1 MADVNQE
8 AAQTAAL
15 LQQVNKELA
24 QFGEITQAT
33 AEKVKDAEMKSKYG
47 IDNFSKSTATAAQGL
62 GELAKGATSTF
73 KAMAD
78 GKKGAAAFNE
88 GLDHMTQAA
97 SLAAIALTMLI
108 PGGPLIKGLIAGL
121 TAITVGVIQ
130 ARAEFQKMSATMS
143 DKLYKSY
150 SDLAKSGA
158 AASTGMTGV
167 LKLSSQLS
175 LTMDELSD
183 LTGIVAGNSQ
193 ELALLGGSAAQGVQ
207 RLGDMGEAM
216 KGSRKE
222 FLAMGMSTTDIV
234 EGQARY
240 LKEMSRTGAA
250 QKMTNKELAASATEY
265 IFQQNRLAE
274 LTGMNAKQQ
283 QDVLDRAKSHEM
295 FNAKIR
301 ELTLKGDAES
311 LAAAAQLKEGLQMAA
326 AIGPGMEEGYK
337 AMVTGNI
344 RSADAQKLFFTT
356 AGVAQKEIM
365 GMANGTRTAAQA
377 FTGITKATARHE
389 RTLGITMSKLNAGAG
404 IQLSSAE
411 MEKAAILSNM
421 SYEEKQKYIKDEEDK
436 KRKTSNDKLL
446 KGQVDTVDRQIE
458 ANQEINKLVAE
469 GIPAAQKGM
478 IEVAESSVKAAKAL
492 ARLAGVYKT
501 EDDDKNVE
509 ARRKAVE
516 DAKIGGMMSDT
527 MLNDMGMD
535 FGNLSGADGGVFKGP
550 ESGYPVLM
558 HGTEAIIPMD
568 KLTGANK
575 IGDSL
580 SQLGASDNV
589 TDNQGLKKTNSD
601 KMEKFVKSMLK
612 DTESLTN
619 VTNKDLTRT
628 KNFSLLQ
635 TKLFEKKTALME
647 DEIEILDEQN
657 EILEKMLT
665 IAEKVGGKEAA
676 AAMKK
681 SFTMS
686 RMGLGGGGMA
696 GGGMAGGAEW
706 ALTRSGNMRTGAAQ
720 QAIMGGGSGLS
731 SGGRPAAPGMGGGSG
746 LTMPEAHEAV
756 GSGGGGTGLKGPP
769 KLTSVRSKTGKAA
782 QVNTE
787 YAPRFQGIID
797 YLDSVGYEI
806 KSLGGY
812 IDRDVRGKPG
822 VKSVHGHGGAIDINP
837 AENPMGGQ
845 LITDMPE
852 NISAMAKQMGLG
864 WGGNWASVKDAMHFS
879 VAKHE
884 GGDIKLSEGGVAV
897 GPNGGYPATL
907 HGEEA
912 VIPLNNNGGN
922 FVKLFENMASDS
934 KQMLAMMQ
942 EMVKAQKDSTSV
954 ANKMLRMQS

>member
-24 QFGEITQAT
+24 AFGEITQAT

-62 GELAKGATSTF
+62 GELAKGAVSTF

-97 SLAAIALTMLI
+97 SLAAVALTLLI
-108 PGGPLIKGLIAGL
+108 PGGPLIKGLVAGF
-121 TAITVGVIQ
+121 TALTVGVIQ
-130 ARAEFQKMSATMS
+130 ARAEFQKMSATMA

-222 FLAMGMSTTDIV
+222 FLAMGMSTVDIV

-250 QKMTNKELAASATEY
+250 QKMTNKELASSATEY

-311 LAAAAQLKEGLQMAA
+311 LAAAAQLKEGLIMAA
-326 AIGPGMEEGYK
+326 AIGPGMEAGYK

-344 RSADAQKLFFTT
+344 KSADAQKLFFTT

-377 FTGITKATARHE
+377 FGGITKATARHE
-389 RTLGITMSKLNAGAG
+389 RTLGITMSKLDAGAN

-411 MEKAAILSNM
+411 QEKASILSNM
-421 SYEEKQKYIKDEEDK
+421 NYEEQQKYIKDEEDK
-436 KRKTSNDKLL
+436 KRKASNDKLL
-446 KGQVDTVDRQIE
+446 KGQVDTVNRQIE

-469 GIPAAQKGM
+469 GIPAAQQGM
-478 IEVAESSVKAAKAL
+478 IDVAEASVKAAKAL
-492 ARLAGVYKT
+492 ARLAGVYKDKPT
-501 EDDDKNVE
+501 APVANQMSSVGRDYAPSSPEEVNNANIALDDPGVSERDKAWLRQQLKNIE
-509 ARRKAVE
+509 KREK
-516 DAKIGGMMSDT
+516 GGPVDSSVPYIV
-527 MLNDMGMD
+527 GE
-535 FGNLSGADGGVFKGP
+535 KGP
-550 ESGYPVLM
+550 ELFVPDTGGNIVPLDMAGNVSEYTQRSAQEIKSSIDEILKDYKAQQKSIDTQTTKMQQFGKVEERYFN
-558 HGTEAIIPMD
+558 
-568 KLTGANK
+568 KLTEFMNDVVNEVDNEGMPGVGQAFGQQSAGKTGLAGVMDIVNK
-575 IGDSL
+575 
-580 SQLGASDNV
+580 
-589 TDNQGLKKTNSD
+589 
-601 KMEKFVKSMLK
+601 
-612 DTESLTN
+612 
-619 VTNKDLTRT
+619 
-628 KNFSLLQ
+628 
-635 TKLFEKKTALME
+635 
-647 DEIEILDEQN
+647 
-657 EILEKMLT
+657 
-665 IAEKVGGKEAA
+665 
-676 AAMKK
+676 
-681 SFTMS
+681 
-686 RMGLGGGGMA
+686 MA
-696 GGGMAGGAEW
+696 GGNMSTAGSAT
-706 ALTRSGNMRTGAAQ
+706 ALAQSGNMRTGAAQ
-720 QAIMGGGSGLS
+720 QAIMGGGTGLK

-746 LTMPEAHEAV
+746 LSGT
-756 GSGGGGTGLKGPP
+756 GSGSAGSGNPNDLLRFGGHSGSASNFEALDDRLEKAVMLAASEYNSLTGNKLQINSAKRDPEDQVRLYQETVDAGRPGISPTGMPVGRPGTSSHEKGLAVDIQNYSDPAAIKALNNQGLRQVVPKDPVHFQLSGETGMIADGPD
-769 KLTSVRSKTGKAA
+769 
-782 QVNTE
+782 E
-787 YAPRFQGIID
+787 
-797 YLDSVGYEI
+797 GY
-806 KSLGGY
+806 
-812 IDRDVRGKPG
+812 
-822 VKSVHGHGGAIDINP
+822 
-837 AENPMGGQ
+837 Q
-845 LITDMPE
+845 
-852 NISAMAKQMGLG
+852 
-864 WGGNWASVKDAMHFS
+864 
-879 VAKHE
+879 
-884 GGDIKLSEGGVAV
+884 
-897 GPNGGYPATL
+897 ATL
-907 HGEEA
+907 HGKEA
-912 VIPLNNNGGN
+912 VIPMQNNSGD
-922 FVKLFENMASDS
+922 FIKLFENMASDS

-954 ANKMLRMQS
+954 ANKMLRMQSWSR

>member
-24 QFGEITQAT
+24 AFGEITQAT

-97 SLAAIALTMLI
+97 SLAAVALTLLI
-108 PGGPLIKGLIAGL
+108 PGGPLIKGLVAGF
-121 TAITVGVIQ
+121 TALTVGVIQ

-183 LTGIVAGNSQ
+183 LTGIVSDNSQ
-193 ELALLGGSAAQGVQ
+193 ELALLGGTAAEGVKK
-207 RLGDMGEAM
+207 LGDMGEAM

-222 FLAMGMSTTDIV
+222 FLALGMSTVDIA

-240 LKEMSRTGAA
+240 LKEMSRTGRA
-250 QKMTNKELAASATEY
+250 QTMTNKELADSARNY
-265 IFQQNRLAE
+265 ILETDRLAQI
-274 LTGMNAKQQ
+274 TGMNAKQQ
-283 QDVLDRAKSHEM
+283 QDVLDRAKSSEM
-295 FNAKIR
+295 FNSKIR
-301 ELTLKGDAES
+301 ELELKGDAES
-311 LAAAAQLKEGLQMAA
+311 LAAADELKEGLKRFA
-326 AIGPGMEEGYK
+326 AIGPGAEAGFK
-337 AMVTGNI
+337 AMVTGNL
-344 RSADAQKLFFTT
+344 RSADAQKLNFST

-365 GMANGTRTAAQA
+365 GIANGTRTASQA
-377 FTGITKATARHE
+377 FGASTKAMARHE
-389 RTLGITMSKLNAGAG
+389 KTIGIAMSKLDAGSG
-404 IQLSSAE
+404 VQLASAE
-411 MEKAAILSNM
+411 LEKGAILSNL
-421 SYEEKQKYIKDEEDK
+421 DEDALARRVKAEQDK
-436 KRKTSNDKLL
+436 KLTASGDKLL

-746 LTMPEAHEAV
+746 VT
-756 GSGGGGTGLKGPP
+756 GGGGAAGSGNPNDLLRFGGHSGSASNFEALDDRLEKAVMLAASEYNSLTGNKLQINSAKRDPEDQIRLYQETIDAGRPGIGPTGMPVGRPGTSSHEKGLAVDIQNYSDPAAIKALNNQGLQQVVP
-769 KLTSVRSKTGKAA
+769 KDPVH
-782 QVNTE
+782 
-787 YAPRFQGIID
+787 FQLSGEKGMIAD
-797 YLDSVGYEI
+797 GPDEGY
-806 KSLGGY
+806 
-812 IDRDVRGKPG
+812 
-822 VKSVHGHGGAIDINP
+822 
-837 AENPMGGQ
+837 Q
-845 LITDMPE
+845 
-852 NISAMAKQMGLG
+852 
-864 WGGNWASVKDAMHFS
+864 
-879 VAKHE
+879 
-884 GGDIKLSEGGVAV
+884 
-897 GPNGGYPATL
+897 ATL
-907 HGEEA
+907 HGKEA
-912 VIPLNNNGGN
+912 VIPMQNNSGD
-922 FVKLFENMASDS
+922 FIKLFENMASDS

-954 ANKMLRMQS
+954 ANKMLRMQSWSR

>member
-108 PGGPLIKGLIAGL
+108 PGGPLIKGLVAGL

-193 ELALLGGSAAQGVQ
+193 ELALLGGTAAEGVKK
-207 RLGDMGEAM
+207 LGDMGEAM
-216 KGSRKE
+216 KGSRRE
-222 FLAMGMSTTDIV
+222 FLALGMSTVDIA

-240 LKEMSRTGAA
+240 LKEMSRTGRA
-250 QKMTNKELAASATEY
+250 QTMTNKELADSARNY
-265 IFQQNRLAE
+265 ILETDRLAQI
-274 LTGMNAKQQ
+274 TGMNAKQQ
-283 QDVLDRAKSHEM
+283 QDVLDRAKSSEM

-301 ELTLKGDAES
+301 ELELQGTEES
-311 LAAAAQLKEGLQMAA
+311 KAAADELKKGLQRFA
-326 AIGPGMEEGYK
+326 AIGPGAEAGFK
-337 AMVTGNI
+337 ALVTGNL
-344 RSADAQKLFFTT
+344 RSADAQKLNFST

-365 GMANGTRTAAQA
+365 GIANGTRTASQA
-377 FTGITKATARHE
+377 FGASTKAMARHE
-389 RTLGITMSKLNAGAG
+389 KTIGIAMSKLDAGSG
-404 IQLSSAE
+404 VQLASAE
-411 MEKAAILSNM
+411 LEKGAILSNLDEDALARRVK
-421 SYEEKQKYIKDEEDK
+421 EEQDK
-436 KRKTSNDKLL
+436 KLKASGDKLL

-478 IEVAESSVKAAKAL
+478 IDVAEASVKAAKAL

-501 EDDDKNVE
+501 EDDDKNVA
-509 ARRKAVE
+509 ARKKAVE

-558 HGTEAIIPMD
+558 HGTEAIVPMD

-575 IGDSL
+575 IGGID
-580 SQLGASDNV
+580 QLGASNNV
-589 TDNQGLKKTNSD
+589 TDNQGSKKTNSD

-665 IAEKVGGKEAA
+665 LAEKVGGKEAA

-686 RMGLGGGGMA
+686 RMGMSGGGMA
-696 GGGMAGGAEW
+696 GGGMAGSAI
-706 ALTRSGNMRTGAAQ
+706 ALAQSGNMRTGAAQ

-746 LTMPEAHEAV
+746 LT
-756 GSGGGGTGLKGPP
+756 GGGGPAGSGNPNDLLRFGGHSGSASNFEALDDRLEKAVMLAASEYNSLTGNKLQINSAKRDPDDQVRLYQETIDAGRPGIGPTGMPVGRPGTSSHEKGLAVDIQNYSDPAAIKALNNQGLQQVVP
-769 KLTSVRSKTGKAA
+769 KDPVH
-782 QVNTE
+782 
-787 YAPRFQGIID
+787 FQLSAEKGMVAD
-797 YLDSVGYEI
+797 GPDEGY
-806 KSLGGY
+806 
-812 IDRDVRGKPG
+812 
-822 VKSVHGHGGAIDINP
+822 
-837 AENPMGGQ
+837 Q
-845 LITDMPE
+845 
-852 NISAMAKQMGLG
+852 
-864 WGGNWASVKDAMHFS
+864 
-879 VAKHE
+879 
-884 GGDIKLSEGGVAV
+884 
-897 GPNGGYPATL
+897 ATL
-907 HGEEA
+907 HGKEA
-912 VIPLNNNGGN
+912 VIPMQNNSGD
-922 FVKLFENMASDS
+922 FIKLFENMASDS

>member
-24 QFGEITQAT
+24 AFGEITQAT

-62 GELAKGATSTF
+62 GELAKGAVSTF

-97 SLAAIALTMLI
+97 SLAAVALTLLI
-108 PGGPLIKGLIAGL
+108 PGGPLIKGLVAGF
-121 TAITVGVIQ
+121 TALTVGVIQ
-130 ARAEFQKMSATMS
+130 ARAEFQKMSATMA

-222 FLAMGMSTTDIV
+222 FLAMGMSTVDIV

-250 QKMTNKELAASATEY
+250 QKMTNKELASSATEY

-311 LAAAAQLKEGLQMAA
+311 LAAAAQLKEGLIMAA
-326 AIGPGMEEGYK
+326 AIGPGMEAGYK

-344 RSADAQKLFFTT
+344 KSADAQKLFFTT

-377 FTGITKATARHE
+377 FGGITKATARHE
-389 RTLGITMSKLNAGAG
+389 RTLGITMSKLDAGAN

-411 MEKAAILSNM
+411 QEKASILSNM
-421 SYEEKQKYIKDEEDK
+421 NYEEQQKYIKDEEDK
-436 KRKTSNDKLL
+436 KRKASNDKLL
-446 KGQVDTVDRQIE
+446 KGQVDTVNRQIE

-469 GIPAAQKGM
+469 GIPAAQQGM
-478 IEVAESSVKAAKAL
+478 IDVAEASVKAAKAL
-492 ARLAGVYKT
+492 ARLAGVYKDKPT
-501 EDDDKNVE
+501 APVANQMSSVGRDYAPSSPEEVNNANIALDDPGVSERDKAWLRQQLKNIE
-509 ARRKAVE
+509 KREK
-516 DAKIGGMMSDT
+516 GGPVDSSVPYIV
-527 MLNDMGMD
+527 GE
-535 FGNLSGADGGVFKGP
+535 KGP
-550 ESGYPVLM
+550 ELFVPDTGGNIVPLDMAGNVSEYTQRSAQEIKSSIDEILKDYKAQQKSIDTQTTKMQQFGKVEERYFN
-558 HGTEAIIPMD
+558 
-568 KLTGANK
+568 KLTEFMNDVVNEVDNEGMPGVGQAFGQQSAGKTGLAGVMDIVNK
-575 IGDSL
+575 
-580 SQLGASDNV
+580 
-589 TDNQGLKKTNSD
+589 
-601 KMEKFVKSMLK
+601 
-612 DTESLTN
+612 
-619 VTNKDLTRT
+619 
-628 KNFSLLQ
+628 
-635 TKLFEKKTALME
+635 
-647 DEIEILDEQN
+647 
-657 EILEKMLT
+657 
-665 IAEKVGGKEAA
+665 
-676 AAMKK
+676 
-681 SFTMS
+681 
-686 RMGLGGGGMA
+686 MA
-696 GGGMAGGAEW
+696 GGNMSTAGSAT
-706 ALTRSGNMRTGAAQ
+706 ALAQSGNMRTGAAQ
-720 QAIMGGGSGLS
+720 QAIMGGGTGLK

-746 LTMPEAHEAV
+746 LSGT
-756 GSGGGGTGLKGPP
+756 GSGSAGSGNPNDLLRFGGHSGSASNFEALDDRLEKAVMLAASEYNSLTGNKLQINSAKRDPEDQVRLYQETVDAGRPGISPTGMPVGRPGTSSHEKGLAVDIQNYSDPAAIKALNNQGLRQVVPKDPVHFQLSGETGMIADGPD
-769 KLTSVRSKTGKAA
+769 
-782 QVNTE
+782 E
-787 YAPRFQGIID
+787 
-797 YLDSVGYEI
+797 GY
-806 KSLGGY
+806 
-812 IDRDVRGKPG
+812 
-822 VKSVHGHGGAIDINP
+822 
-837 AENPMGGQ
+837 Q
-845 LITDMPE
+845 
-852 NISAMAKQMGLG
+852 
-864 WGGNWASVKDAMHFS
+864 
-879 VAKHE
+879 
-884 GGDIKLSEGGVAV
+884 
-897 GPNGGYPATL
+897 ATL
-907 HGEEA
+907 HGKEA
-912 VIPLNNNGGN
+912 VIPMQNNSGD
-922 FVKLFENMASDS
+922 FIKLFENMASDS

>member
-24 QFGEITQAT
+24 AFGEITQAT

-62 GELAKGATSTF
+62 GELAKGAVSTF

-97 SLAAIALTMLI
+97 SLAAVALTLLI
-108 PGGPLIKGLIAGL
+108 PGGPLIKGLVAGF
-121 TAITVGVIQ
+121 TALTVGVIQ

-167 LKLSSQLS
+167 LKLSNQLS

-222 FLAMGMSTTDIV
+222 FLAMGMSTVDIV

-283 QDVLDRAKSHEM
+283 QDVLDRAKSSEM

-311 LAAAAQLKEGLQMAA
+311 LAAAQQLKDGLIMAA
-326 AIGPGMEEGYK
+326 AVGPGMEAGYK

-377 FTGITKATARHE
+377 FGGITKATARHE
-389 RTLGITMSKLNAGAG
+389 RTLGITMSKLDAGAN

-411 MEKAAILSNM
+411 QEKASILSNM
-421 SYEEKQKYIKDEEDK
+421 NYEEQLKYIKDEEDK

-446 KGQVDTVDRQIE
+446 KGQVDTIDRQIE

-478 IEVAESSVKAAKAL
+478 IDVAEASVKAAKTL
-492 ARLAGVYKT
+492 ARLAGVYKG
-501 EDDDKNVE
+501 DDTKGPGNQRDAHRGGDSGVGRDHQMNTKE
-509 ARRKAVE
+509 ADNAREA
-516 DAKIGGMMSDT
+516 
-527 MLNDMGMD
+527 LNDPGVSERD
-535 FGNLSGADGGVFKGP
+535 KAYLRQQLKNIEKRETGGPVDASVPYLVGEKGP
-550 ESGYPVLM
+550 ELFVPDTGGNIVPLDMAGNVSEYTQRSAQEIKSSIDEILKDYKAQQKSIDTQTTKMQQFGKVEERYFN
-558 HGTEAIIPMD
+558 
-568 KLTGANK
+568 KLTEFMN
-575 IGDSL
+575 DVVNEV
-580 SQLGASDNV
+580 DNEGMPGV
-589 TDNQGLKKTNSD
+589 GQAFGQQSAGKT
-601 KMEKFVKSMLK
+601 
-612 DTESLTN
+612 
-619 VTNKDLTRT
+619 
-628 KNFSLLQ
+628 
-635 TKLFEKKTALME
+635 
-647 DEIEILDEQN
+647 
-657 EILEKMLT
+657 
-665 IAEKVGGKEAA
+665 
-676 AAMKK
+676 
-681 SFTMS
+681 
-686 RMGLGGGGMA
+686 GLGGIMDIVNKMA
-696 GGGMAGGAEW
+696 GGNMSTAGSAN
-706 ALTRSGNMRTGAAQ
+706 ALAQSGNMRTGAAQ
-720 QAIMGGGSGLS
+720 QAIMGGGTGLK

-746 LTMPEAHEAV
+746 LT
-756 GSGGGGTGLKGPP
+756 GGGGAAGSGNPNDLLRFGGHSGSASNFEALDDRLEKAVMLAASEYNSLTGNKLQINSAKRDPEDQVRLYQETVDAGRPGISPTGMPVGRPGTSSHEKGLAVDIQNYSDPAAIKALNNQGLRQVVP
-769 KLTSVRSKTGKAA
+769 KDPVH
-782 QVNTE
+782 
-787 YAPRFQGIID
+787 FQLSGEKGMIAD
-797 YLDSVGYEI
+797 GPDEGY
-806 KSLGGY
+806 
-812 IDRDVRGKPG
+812 
-822 VKSVHGHGGAIDINP
+822 
-837 AENPMGGQ
+837 Q
-845 LITDMPE
+845 
-852 NISAMAKQMGLG
+852 
-864 WGGNWASVKDAMHFS
+864 
-879 VAKHE
+879 
-884 GGDIKLSEGGVAV
+884 
-897 GPNGGYPATL
+897 ATL
-907 HGEEA
+907 HGKEA
-912 VIPLNNNGGN
+912 VIPMQNNSGD
-922 FVKLFENMASDS
+922 FIKLFENMASDS

>member
-97 SLAAIALTMLI
+97 SLAAVALTLLI
-108 PGGPLIKGLIAGL
+108 PGGPLIKGLVAGF
-121 TAITVGVIQ
+121 TALTVGVIQ
-130 ARAEFQKMSATMS
+130 ARAEFQKMSATMA

-222 FLAMGMSTTDIV
+222 FLAMGMSTVDIV

-240 LKEMSRTGAA
+240 LKEMSRTGRA
-250 QKMTNKELAASATEY
+250 QNMTNKELAASATEY
-265 IFQQNRLAE
+265 IYQQNRLAE

-283 QDVLDRAKSHEM
+283 QDVLDRAKSSEM

-311 LAAAAQLKEGLQMAA
+311 LAAAAQLKEGLIMAA
-326 AIGPGMEEGYK
+326 AIGPGMEEGFK
-337 AMVTGNI
+337 AMVTGNL
-344 RSADAQKLFFTT
+344 RSADAQKLNFTT
-356 AGVAQKEIM
+356 AGIAQKEIM

-377 FTGITKATARHE
+377 FTGITKGVARHE
-389 RTLGITMSKLNAGAG
+389 KTIGIAMSKLNAGAG

-411 MEKAAILSNM
+411 MEKSSILSNM

-436 KRKTSNDKLL
+436 KRKMSNDKLL

-458 ANQEINKLVAE
+458 LNQEINALVAE
-469 GIPAAQKGM
+469 GIPAAQQGM
-478 IEVAESSVKAAKAL
+478 IDVAEASVKAAKAL
-492 ARLAGVYKT
+492 ARLAGVYK
-501 EDDDKNVE
+501 DKPTAPVANQMSSAGRDYQMDTKE
-509 ARRKAVE
+509 ADNAREA
-516 DAKIGGMMSDT
+516 
-527 MLNDMGMD
+527 LNDPGVSERD
-535 FGNLSGADGGVFKGP
+535 KAYLRQQLKNIEKREKGGPVDSSVPYIVGEKGP
-550 ESGYPVLM
+550 ELFVPDTGGNIVPLDMAGNVSEYTQRSAQEIKSSVDEILKDYKAQQKSIDTQTTKMQQFGKVEERYFN
-558 HGTEAIIPMD
+558 
-568 KLTGANK
+568 KLTEFMNDVVNEVDNEGMPGVGQAFGQQSAGKTGLAGVMDIVNK
-575 IGDSL
+575 
-580 SQLGASDNV
+580 
-589 TDNQGLKKTNSD
+589 
-601 KMEKFVKSMLK
+601 
-612 DTESLTN
+612 
-619 VTNKDLTRT
+619 
-628 KNFSLLQ
+628 
-635 TKLFEKKTALME
+635 
-647 DEIEILDEQN
+647 
-657 EILEKMLT
+657 
-665 IAEKVGGKEAA
+665 
-676 AAMKK
+676 
-681 SFTMS
+681 
-686 RMGLGGGGMA
+686 MA
-696 GGGMAGGAEW
+696 GGNMSTAGSAT
-706 ALTRSGNMRTGAAQ
+706 ALAQSGNMRTGAAQ
-720 QAIMGGGSGLS
+720 QAIMGGGTGLK

-746 LTMPEAHEAV
+746 LT
-756 GSGGGGTGLKGPP
+756 GGGGAAGSGNPNDLLRFGGHSGSASNFEALDDRLEKAVMLAASEYNSLTGNKLQINSAKRDPEDQVRLYQETVDAGRPGIGPTGMPVGRPGTSSHEKGLAVDIQNYSDPAAIRALNNQGLRQVVP
-769 KLTSVRSKTGKAA
+769 KDPVHFQLSAETGMIADGPD
-782 QVNTE
+782 E
-787 YAPRFQGIID
+787 
-797 YLDSVGYEI
+797 GY
-806 KSLGGY
+806 
-812 IDRDVRGKPG
+812 
-822 VKSVHGHGGAIDINP
+822 
-837 AENPMGGQ
+837 Q
-845 LITDMPE
+845 
-852 NISAMAKQMGLG
+852 
-864 WGGNWASVKDAMHFS
+864 
-879 VAKHE
+879 
-884 GGDIKLSEGGVAV
+884 
-897 GPNGGYPATL
+897 ATL
-907 HGEEA
+907 HGKEA
-912 VIPLNNNGGN
+912 VIPMQNNSGD
-922 FVKLFENMASDS
+922 FIKLFENMASDS

>member
-97 SLAAIALTMLI
+97 SLAAVALTMLI
-108 PGGPLIKGLIAGL
+108 PGGPLIKGLVAGF
-121 TAITVGVIQ
+121 TALTVGVIQ
-130 ARAEFQKMSATMS
+130 ARAEFQKMSATMA

-167 LKLSSQLS
+167 LKLSNQLS

-222 FLAMGMSTTDIV
+222 FLAMGMSTVDIV

-240 LKEMSRTGAA
+240 LKEMSRTGRA
-250 QKMTNKELAASATEY
+250 QSMTNKELAASATEY

-283 QDVLDRAKSHEM
+283 QDVLDRAKSSEM
-295 FNAKIR
+295 FNSKIR
-301 ELTLKGDAES
+301 ELELKGDAES
-311 LAAAAQLKEGLQMAA
+311 LAAADELKKGLIMAA
-326 AIGPGMEEGYK
+326 SIGPGMEAGYK
-337 AMVTGNI
+337 AMVTGNL
-344 RSADAQKLFFTT
+344 RSADAQKLNFTT
-356 AGVAQKEIM
+356 AGQAQKEIL
-365 GMANGTRTAAQA
+365 GIATGQRKASDA
-377 FTGITKATARHE
+377 FDGITKATARHE
-389 RTLGITMSKLNAGAG
+389 KTIGIAMSKLDAGANV
-404 IQLSSAE
+404 QLSSAE
-411 MEKAAILSNM
+411 QEKASILSKM
-421 SYEEKQKYIKDEEDK
+421 SIAQREQYLKDEEDK
-436 KRKTSNDKLL
+436 KRKASNDKLL

-458 ANQEINKLVAE
+458 ANQEINKLVAQ
-469 GIPAAQKGM
+469 GIPAAQQGM
-478 IEVAESSVKAAKAL
+478 IDVAEASVKAAKAL
-492 ARLAGVYKT
+492 ARLAGVYRD
-501 EDDDKNVE
+501 EDTDT
-509 ARRKAVE
+509 RKQTVD
-516 DAKIGGMMSDT
+516 DAKKKGLVSDT
-527 MLNDMGMD
+527 LTNDYGMD
-535 FGNLSGADGGVFKGP
+535 FGQLSGADGGVFKGP

-558 HGTEAIIPMD
+558 HGTEAIVPMD

-575 IGDSL
+575 IGGID
-580 SQLGASDNV
+580 QLGASNNV
-589 TDNQGLKKTNSD
+589 TDNQGSKKTNSD

-665 IAEKVGGKEAA
+665 LAEKVGGKEAA

-686 RMGLGGGGMA
+686 RMGMSGGGMA
-696 GGGMAGGAEW
+696 GGGMAGGAI
-706 ALTRSGNMRTGAAQ
+706 ALAQSGNMRTGAAQ

-746 LTMPEAHEAV
+746 LTGG
-756 GSGGGGTGLKGPP
+756 GSGPAGSGNPTDL
-769 KLTSVRSKTGKAA
+769 L
-782 QVNTE
+782 
-787 YAPRFQGIID
+787 RF
-797 YLDSVGYEI
+797 
-806 KSLGGY
+806 
-812 IDRDVRGKPG
+812 
-822 VKSVHGHGGAIDINP
+822 
-837 AENPMGGQ
+837 GGQ
-845 LITDMPE
+845 SGSASNFEALDDRLEKAVMLAASEYNSLTGNKLQINSAKRDPEDQVRLYQETVDAGRPGIGPTGMPVGRPGTSSHE
-852 NISAMAKQMGLG
+852 KGLAVDIQNYSDPAAIKALNNQG
-864 WGGNWASVKDAMHFS
+864 LQQVVPKDPVHFQLS
-879 VAKHE
+879 GEKGMVADGPDE
-884 GGDIKLSEGGVAV
+884 G
-897 GPNGGYPATL
+897 YQATL
-907 HGEEA
+907 HGKEA
-912 VIPLNNNGGN
+912 VIPMQNNSGD
-922 FVKLFENMASDS
+922 FIKLFENMASDS